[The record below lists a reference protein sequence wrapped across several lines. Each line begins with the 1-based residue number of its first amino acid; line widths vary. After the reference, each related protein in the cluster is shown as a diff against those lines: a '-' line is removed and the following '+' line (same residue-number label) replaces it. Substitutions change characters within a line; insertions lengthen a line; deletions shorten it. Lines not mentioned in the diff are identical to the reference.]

1 MLLKHFYSARITMSD
16 VTSHQLPPPMMNSET
31 VQTSRPIALLSQ
43 FASSFASGRFR
54 VVQASVAWSIYLDGG
69 SLTYATNSV
78 DPFERLELHLRRLSR
93 RLPGLTAAIFSQLR
107 SIFEL
112 GDSSL
117 LECDADYHAI
127 CWLVEQ
133 HILSAVDAAEL
144 VEGLLKEV
152 LESFLLLSEG
162 RCEFTERQST
172 LPWYCRMALPPLI
185 DYCQRRI
192 QAWQALAPHIWSPYQ
207 RPYLFSQNQAQHKLA
222 SEQQRKLASILRGY
236 SFRQLALLMN
246 QDELEVARTILSHI
260 TAGTVLL
267 REPRSPFDQLP
278 KIPTRSIVVASPP
291 EVELPS
297 PTATSVTKF
306 QAEPATTLQD
316 PPTAPNKAAAIYTI
330 ACIDDSPTIL
340 NEMKRFL
347 NDETFTVYAISDPLK
362 ALIQVI
368 RLKPDL
374 ILLDIG
380 MPNIDGYKLCRLLR
394 NHSLFTNT
402 PIVMVTG
409 NTGIIDRAKAK
420 FAGASDYLT
429 KPFTKSELLEV
440 VFRHLT

>member
-1 MLLKHFYSARITMSD
+1 MSD
-16 VTSHQLPPPMMNSET
+16 VTSHQMPPSMMNREIS
-31 VQTSRPIALLSQ
+31 QTSRPIVLLSQ
-43 FASSFASGRFR
+43 FASSFASGHFR
-54 VVQASVAWSIYLDGG
+54 VTQASVSWSIYLDGG
-69 SLTYATNSV
+69 SLTYASNSV
-78 DPFERLELHLRRLSR
+78 DPFDRLELHLRRLSQR
-93 RLPGLTAAIFSQLR
+93 VPSLISETRAHLRAMFEPGDTSP
-107 SIFEL
+107 
-112 GDSSL
+112 
-117 LECDADYHAI
+117 LERNADYRAI
-127 CWLVEQ
+127 CWLVDQ
-133 HILSAVDAAEL
+133 RILSSVEAAEL

-152 LESFLLLSEG
+152 LESFLLLPEG
-162 RCEFTERQST
+162 RCEFFESQNT
-172 LPWYCRMALPPLI
+172 LPWYCRMALPPLV
-185 DYCQRRI
+185 DYCRRRI

-207 RPYLFSQNQAQHKLA
+207 RPYLFSQNQAQHRL
-222 SEQQRKLASILRGY
+222 SPEQQRKLASILRGY
-236 SFRQLALLMN
+236 SFRQLAALMN
-246 QDELEVARTILSHI
+246 QDELKVAKNILSYI

-267 REPRSPFDQLP
+267 REPRPPFDQLP
-278 KIPTRSIVVASPP
+278 RIPARSPETTSVQEAAVATVAPPAPATYPEATPTMLQESP
-291 EVELPS
+291 V
-297 PTATSVTKF
+297 ATSDSV
-306 QAEPATTLQD
+306 ATH
-316 PPTAPNKAAAIYTI
+316 TI

-340 NEMKRFL
+340 SEMKRFL
-347 NDETFTVYAISDPLK
+347 NDETFRVHAISDPLK

-394 NHSLFTNT
+394 NHSLFSDT